1 MEKVRRQRVA
11 RENMYRGA
19 RTIAQRLTRRDE
31 ASPEDCRS
39 GKRPESGAKFEFLL
53 RRDIITFARLRNS
66 AATPESPR
74 ERERQ
79 TEREREREITE
90 RRRTRR
96 AETRER
102 L

>member
-53 RRDIITFARLRNS
+53 RRDIITLARLRNS
-66 AATPESPR
+66 VATPESLVKER
-74 ERERQ
+74 DKERERGG
-79 TEREREREITE
+79 EITE

>member
-53 RRDIITFARLRNS
+53 RRDIITLARLRNS
-66 AATPESPR
+66 VATPESLVKER
-74 ERERQ
+74 DKERES
-79 TEREREREITE
+79 ERERER
-90 RRRTRR
+90 
-96 AETRER
+96 
-102 L
+102 